1 MITEGY
7 LSRAMTNM
15 QSFILFVVFMV
26 LKLTEVID
34 WGWWYVFM
42 PVLIPVVIFLML
54 LVTKMSVSYCIKQ

>member
-34 WGWWYVFM
+34 WSWWYVFM

-54 LVTKMSVSYCIKQ
+54 LVTKMAVSCCIKQ

>member
-34 WGWWYVFM
+34 WSWWYVFM

-54 LVTKMSVSYCIKQ
+54 LVTKMAVSYCIKQ